1 MRLLYF
7 RLFAMQYV
15 WLKNVNEI
23 IKFLLQIK
31 NYGKILEMQLSL
43 DPKYVPIVS
52 LSSSVLEE
60 GN

>member
-1 MRLLYF
+1 MRLHYF

-23 IKFLLQIK
+23 IKFLFQIK